1 MAKQVLIIE
10 DDAFLQGLV
19 VRKLSSTGFTVQA
32 AGQWAE
38 AETFLKTFSPDIF
51 IVDLVL
57 PGGVDGFGII
67 AEIRK
72 MSQFAQTPIII
83 FSNLSDEKDQTKAEE
98 LGASLFMVK
107 SNFTLDEL
115 VEKVNALIK

>member
-19 VRKLSSTGFTVQA
+19 VRKLSSSGFTVQS
-32 AGQWAE
+32 AGQWSE
-38 AETFLKTFSPDIF
+38 ADTILKTFSPDIF
-51 IVDLVL
+51 IIDLVL
-57 PGGVDGFGII
+57 PGGMDGFAII
-67 AEIRK
+67 TEVRK
-72 MSQFAQTPIII
+72 MNQFAQTPIII
-83 FSNLSDEKDQTKAEE
+83 FSNLSDEKDQTKAET

>member
-19 VRKLSSTGFTVQA
+19 VRKLSSSGFTVHA
-32 AGQWAE
+32 AGQWTDA
-38 AETFLKTFSPDIF
+38 ANALKTFSPDVF

-57 PGGVDGFGII
+57 PGGTDGFGII
-67 AEIRK
+67 SEIRK
-72 MSQFAQTPIII
+72 MNQFAQTPIII
-83 FSNLSDEKDQTKAEE
+83 FSNLSDEKDQTKAES

-115 VEKVNALIK
+115 VEKVNVLIK

>member
-1 MAKQVLIIE
+1 MTKQVLIIE

-19 VRKLSSTGFTVQA
+19 VRKLSSSDFTVQA
-32 AGQWAE
+32 AGQWAD
-38 AETFLKTFSPDIF
+38 AAIALKTFSPDIF

-57 PGGVDGFGII
+57 PGGMDGFAII
-67 AEIRK
+67 GEIRK
-72 MSQFAQTPIII
+72 MTQFTQTPIII
-83 FSNLSDEKDQTKAEE
+83 FSNLSDEKDQAKAES

-115 VEKVNALIK
+115 VEKVNVLIK

>member
-19 VRKLSSTGFTVQA
+19 VRKLSSSGFTVQA
-32 AGQWAE
+32 AGQWSE
-38 AETFLKTFSPDIF
+38 ADTILKTFSPDIF
-51 IVDLVL
+51 IIDLVL
-57 PGGVDGFGII
+57 PGGMDGFAII
-67 AEIRK
+67 TEIRK
-72 MSQFAQTPIII
+72 MNQFAQTPIII
-83 FSNLSDEKDQTKAEE
+83 FSNLSDEKDQTKAET